1 MGLAPPAGEKV
12 FFLLNCVEVGI
23 VSGKYVMCNL
33 LGVVLKK
40 KKNNHVVSI
49 AQVEFWGTHCAG
61 AF

>member
-1 MGLAPPAGEKV
+1 M